1 MTITEHIDA
10 LEAAGRGLADAA
22 AQAGPDAEVPTCP
35 GWRVR
40 DLLRHTAMVHRWATT
55 LVAEARTSYHPGDG
69 ETTLDGEELLA
80 HFREGHARLVA
91 TLRAAPESLECWTF
105 LPAPSPLAFWARRQA
120 HETTVHRADAES
132 ALGGGPGPVNPA
144 VAGGGGVRLGGG
156 VHCRRAGPVGGEGAR
171 AGRERRGAPAAG
183 GEDGPGGC
191 PPGVRGG
198 VRPVGPAPL
207 RLRATDTGDVWTV
220 RLTPAEPP
228 RTERGAR
235 GPADTE
241 LSGPADR
248 LYLTLWNRLPA
259 DAVTVSGDPDL
270 ARLWRETSAIT

>member
-132 ALGGGPGPVNPA
+132 ALRGGPGPVDPA
-144 VAGGGGVRLGGG
+144 VAVDGVDELLGAF
-156 VHCRRAGPVGGEGAR
+156 HSGER
-171 AGRERRGAPAAG
+171 SR
-183 GEDGPGGC
+183 
-191 PPGVRGG
+191 
-198 VRPVGPAPL
+198 VRPEEPRTL